1 MSATESLVP
10 NVLGVRIQ
18 KVVSVVHIGE
28 QRISSC
34 FAEYPFVM
42 RSGLFFQDFNGMQPA
57 TEDCSVAVIRLD
69 KDLRLVTLMR
79 MLFEVGEDMPVPI
92 VKDRLIER
100 QHIITAPQLE
110 AVILGDKEL
119 AQCNCKGF
127 VMCGEGQVLLLS
139 VNQNGETAGDK
150 PQSKSVFSH
159 LMYNNQCFSADT
171 YLLLPNF
178 DPPKSLLSDE

>member
-10 NVLGVRIQ
+10 KVVGVSIQ
-18 KVVSVVHIGE
+18 KVVSVGRIEE

-42 RSGLFFQDFNGMQPA
+42 RSGLFFQNFNGVQPA
-57 TEDCSVAVIRLD
+57 TEDCSIVVVKLD
-69 KDLRLVTLMR
+69 RDLRLVTLMT
-79 MLFEVGEDMPVPI
+79 MLFGVNEDIPI
-92 VKDRLIER
+92 PIMRDWLIAR
-100 QHIITAPQLE
+100 RHIITAPQLE

-139 VNQNGETAGDK
+139 INQNGETAGDK

-171 YLLLPNF
+171 YLFMPNF
-178 DPPKSLLSDE
+178 DPPKSLLGDE